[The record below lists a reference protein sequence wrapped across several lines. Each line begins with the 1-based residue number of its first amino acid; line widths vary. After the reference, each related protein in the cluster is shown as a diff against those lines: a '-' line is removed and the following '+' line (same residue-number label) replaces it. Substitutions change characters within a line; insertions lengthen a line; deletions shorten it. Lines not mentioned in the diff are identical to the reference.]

1 MSLLQANH
9 HGKLHNRDELGPP
22 SQRLRLKPHSRLTV
36 SVPHCGCLLEI
47 KIFLKMA
54 EKLSQR
60 ISNKKFLLVR
70 ILLFLASAAY
80 VIINPLLLQD
90 PKETHLVYLTNWSWI
105 FNALYFLV
113 GVIQLLM
120 INKSRAIDWSWKCLF
135 SIVQPLAI
143 FVTVLFWA
151 LLSDLV
157 TDPATPLGTRFRSGL
172 EHILNFVVVFIDLLL
187 SSTQI
192 PLIFVLAPINFILIY
207 SVCIICW
214 RILVENS
221 FWPYDF
227 LNIVVG
233 SRVSSFNWLYTVL
246 FVLGLVLFV
255 VLLFF
260 VVIGITKLRD
270 RKRKPE
276 VKQATSSTT
285 IVVV

>member
-1 MSLLQANH
+1 MRLFQANY
-9 HGKLHNRDELGPP
+9 HGKI
-22 SQRLRLKPHSRLTV
+22 HSSDVDFHPKGLLTV
-36 SVPHCGCLLEI
+36 SVAHCGCLLEI

-54 EKLSQR
+54 DKLSQR

-120 INKSRAIDWSWKCLF
+120 INKSRAIDWGWKCLF

-172 EHILNFVVVFIDLLL
+172 EHTLNFVVVFIDLLL

-227 LNIVVG
+227 LNTVVG

-270 RKRKPE
+270 RKRKPK
-276 VKQATSSTT
+276 VKQATSTNT